1 MGAAQGNGCTD
12 AGMGDENQ
20 RRNGQEAGEH
30 CASRI
35 SVADSIH
42 DQASFGHPR
51 GSVHRRGGKTRNRSR
66 KRLWQAEGLHLSHRP
81 HGGPHHGIARA
92 LSCSMLERAA
102 FLTQVSV
109 SNAGV
114 EFGASRIF
122 GGITFTVGRGDRW
135 GILGRNGSGKTT
147 LFRLII
153 GAQRP
158 TEGIITRQP
167 DLRFGLLEQHR
178 DFGGAK
184 TVWEAGAGEFADLLA
199 LEHSLADQGN
209 VLAQVGQSATPQL
222 LARYDRDLERFD
234 REGGY
239 TFAPRVDAVLQGLG
253 FDAEK
258 ARTQPLEQLSG
269 GERGRLG
276 LARQLVSAADV
287 LLLDEPT
294 NHLDLETTRWL
305 EEYLRNTVK
314 TVLLISHDRAFL
326 ANVVDHVLHL
336 QGSRAVAYTGS
347 YESFVLQREERRLSQ
362 RRAYEKQRKVIADEE
377 DYIRRNIAGQ
387 NTKQA
392 KGRRKRLNRTPRL
405 SAPTAEEGSA
415 LGLRL
420 DVSERGGDQVAI
432 AREVTLEVEG
442 RTLISDFTATIQR
455 GDVVG
460 FVGPNGSGKSTFL
473 RALIGERAV
482 SGGELRVGGSIQPS
496 YYRQDMAQVPMD
508 RTLYDVI
515 SDLRPKWE
523 RRQIQ
528 GHLARFGFSGDEA
541 QRRADTLSG
550 GERARVALAMMVLG
564 HANFLLLDEPTN
576 HLDIES
582 VEALEDALEEY
593 EGTILLVSHDRA
605 MLEALTSRVWVLHD
619 RHITDFSGSFGEW
632 EERSREREHATAVA
646 AAEQETLRRV
656 KERKATR
663 RRETRADENRAAL
676 RQIRRQIEA
685 SEREIA
691 RLETKIA
698 QLKTMLEDPE
708 LYTTR
713 EGAQKSLGV
722 GKELEETKRK
732 LDAALANWSDAKERA
747 EQLSAI

>member
-1 MGAAQGNGCTD
+1 
-12 AGMGDENQ
+12 
-20 RRNGQEAGEH
+20 
-30 CASRI
+30 
-35 SVADSIH
+35 
-42 DQASFGHPR
+42 
-51 GSVHRRGGKTRNRSR
+51 VH
-66 KRLWQAEGLHLSHRP
+66 Q
-81 HGGPHHGIARA
+81 
-92 LSCSMLERAA
+92 
-102 FLTQVSV
+102 
-109 SNAGV
+109 
-114 EFGASRIF
+114 
-122 GGITFTVGRGDRW
+122 
-135 GILGRNGSGKTT
+135 
-147 LFRLII
+147 
-153 GAQRP
+153 P
-158 TEGIITRQP
+158 TEGAVTVQP
-167 DLRFGLLEQHR
+167 GLKFALLEQHR

-199 LEHSLADQGN
+199 LEQSLAEQAN
-209 VLAQVGQSATPQL
+209 RLAEVGESATTQM
-222 LARYDRDLERFD
+222 LAKYDRDLERFE

-258 ARTQPLEQLSG
+258 ARTQPLDQLSG

-305 EEYLRNTVK
+305 EEYLRDSDK

-336 QGSRAVAYTGS
+336 EGGTAISYVGS
-347 YESFVLQREERRLSQ
+347 YESFVMQREERRLSQ
-362 RRAYEKQRKVIADEE
+362 QRAFDKQRKVIANEE

-392 KGRRKRLNRTPRL
+392 KGRRKRLSRLPRL
-405 SAPTAEEGSA
+405 SGPITEGGSA

-420 DVSERGGDQVAI
+420 ELSERGGDQVVVADHLTLAI
-432 AREVTLEVEG
+432 EG
-442 RTLISDFTATIQR
+442 RTLISNFSATIRR

-473 RALIGERAV
+473 RALVGERTV
-482 SGGELRVGGSIQPS
+482 TGGELRTGGSVQPS
-496 YYRQDMAQVPMD
+496 YYRQDMAQVPLD

-515 SDLRPKWE
+515 SDLRPQWE
-523 RRQIQ
+523 RRQVQ

-564 HANFLLLDEPTN
+564 RANLLLLDEPTN

-582 VEALEDALEEY
+582 VEALEEALEDY

-605 MLEALTSRVWVLHD
+605 MLEALASRVWVLHD
-619 RHITDFSGSFGEW
+619 RHITDFPGSFEEW
-632 EERSREREHATAVA
+632 EQQSREREHAASVA
-646 AAEQETLRRV
+646 AAEQESLRRV
-656 KERKATR
+656 KERKSTR
-663 RRETRADENRAAL
+663 RRDVQTTDTRVELRELRRNVDEAEKEVAT
-676 RQIRRQIEA
+676 
-685 SEREIA
+685 
-691 RLETKIA
+691 LEGRIVELTK
-698 QLKTMLEDPE
+698 LLEDPE

-713 EGAQKSLGV
+713 DGTEKALV
-722 GKELEETKRK
+722 AGKQLDETRRA
-732 LDAALANWSDAKERA
+732 LDIAIEKWTAATERA
-747 EQLSAI
+747 EHVTAT

>member
-1 MGAAQGNGCTD
+1 VFD
-12 AGMGDENQ
+12 
-20 RRNGQEAGEH
+20 
-30 CASRI
+30 
-35 SVADSIH
+35 
-42 DQASFGHPR
+42 
-51 GSVHRRGGKTRNRSR
+51 
-66 KRLWQAEGLHLSHRP
+66 
-81 HGGPHHGIARA
+81 
-92 LSCSMLERAA
+92 RAA

-114 EFGASRIF
+114 EFGASKIF

-153 GAQRP
+153 GTHQP
-158 TEGIITRQP
+158 TEGVVTRQP
-167 DLRFGLLEQHR
+167 GLRFGLLEQHR

-199 LEHSLADQGN
+199 LELSLAEQAN
-209 VLAQVGQSATPQL
+209 LLSQVGESAMPQM
-222 LARYDRDLERFD
+222 LAKYDRDLERFD

-239 TFAPRVDAVLQGLG
+239 TFTPRVDAVLQGLG
-253 FDAEK
+253 FNAEK

-305 EEYLRNTVK
+305 EDYLRYTDK

-336 QGSRAVAYTGS
+336 EGGSAVAYSGS
-347 YESFVLQREERRLSQ
+347 YESFVVQREERRLSQ
-362 RRAYEKQRKVIADEE
+362 RRAYDKQRKVIAEEE

-387 NTKQA
+387 NSKQA
-392 KGRRKRLNRTPRL
+392 KGRRKRLSRAPRL
-405 SAPTAEEGSA
+405 SSPTAEEGSA
-415 LGLRL
+415 IGLRL
-420 DVSERGGDQVAI
+420 DVSARGGDQVAI
-432 AREVTLEVEG
+432 ARSITLEVEG

-473 RALIGERAV
+473 RALMGERDV
-482 SGGELRVGGSIQPS
+482 SGGELRVGGSVQPS

-515 SDLRPKWE
+515 SELRPQWE
-523 RRQIQ
+523 RRQVQ

-564 HANFLLLDEPTN
+564 RANFLLLDEPTN

-582 VEALEDALEEY
+582 VEALEDALGEY

-605 MLEALTSRVWVLHD
+605 MLEALTSRVWILHE
-619 RHITDFSGSFGEW
+619 RHITDFPGSFTEW
-632 EERSREREHATAVA
+632 EEQSREREHAAAVT
-646 AAEQETLRRV
+646 AAEQESLRRV
-656 KERKATR
+656 KEHKTTK
-663 RRETRADENRAAL
+663 RREAQGVESRAAL
-676 RQIRRQIEA
+676 REVRRRVED
-685 SEREIA
+685 SEKEVA
-691 RLETKIA
+691 ALEKKIVELTA
-698 QLKTMLEDPE
+698 LLEDPE
-708 LYTTR
+708 LYTSR
-713 EGAQKSLGV
+713 EGTEKSLIAGR
-722 GKELEETKRK
+722 ELDETRRR
-732 LDAALANWSDAKERA
+732 LDIALENWTAVTERA
-747 EQLSAI
+747 EQLSAT